1 MPLWR
6 IVSTGVILLF
16 QIIFYFSAQT
26 QNALVGTG
34 FSNGWGGN
42 CPNTGASNFNYMSA
56 SFGTSFGGTF
66 SPNGTGNQYFR
77 FGIDWDFGA
86 TTVQRTITPVLNV
99 SLIPK
104 TEYV

>member
-42 CPNTGASNFNYMSA
+42 CPNTGASNLNYMSS

-66 SPNGTGNQYFR
+66 SPNGIGIQY
-77 FGIDWDFGA
+77 
-86 TTVQRTITPVLNV
+86 L
-99 SLIPK
+99 SLIHI
-104 TEYV
+104 